1 MAIPSTVS
9 PGPVIP
15 KCQKYWSKSSFNKNP
30 LNDLKVK
37 KYIQRFFFRVT
48 AITATL
54 FLGAYRAMAQSS
66 AGIDQAT
73 AEVSSYVDP
82 VSNLI
87 IAIGAVVGLIGG
99 VRVYIKWQSGDQDT
113 QKAIMG
119 WFGACLFLI
128 LVGVVIKAFFV

>member
-1 MAIPSTVS
+1 MKT
-9 PGPVIP
+9 
-15 KCQKYWSKSSFNKNP
+15 
-30 LNDLKVK
+30 KVH
-37 KYIQRFFFRVT
+37 RFFKKAEALV
-48 AITATL
+48 ALLI
-54 FLGAYRAMAQSS
+54 LGVYQTMAQSA

-73 AEVSSYVDP
+73 TEVSSYVDP
-82 VSNLI
+82 ISNLI

-128 LVGVVIKAFFV
+128 LVGVVIQSFFG

>member
-1 MAIPSTVS
+1 MRKTIQEIYQRSLAI
-9 PGPVIP
+9 
-15 KCQKYWSKSSFNKNP
+15 
-30 LNDLKVK
+30 
-37 KYIQRFFFRVT
+37 
-48 AITATL
+48 AAL
-54 FLGAYRAMAQSS
+54 FILGVYNSLAQSS

-73 AEVSSYVDP
+73 AEVNSYVGP
-82 VSNLI
+82 VANLI

-128 LVGVVIKAFFV
+128 LVGVVIRSFFS

>member
-1 MAIPSTVS
+1 MKRTI
-9 PGPVIP
+9 
-15 KCQKYWSKSSFNKNP
+15 
-30 LNDLKVK
+30 LKMYRK
-37 KYIQRFFFRVT
+37 GLAVT
-48 AITATL
+48 AMIVT
-54 FLGAYRAMAQSS
+54 GVYNSIAQNS

-73 AEVSSYVDP
+73 SEVSSYVDP

-128 LVGVVIKAFFV
+128 LVGVVIKSFFA

>member
-1 MAIPSTVS
+1 MKKRKQAIFQRLAAFA
-9 PGPVIP
+9 VILLTSAR
-15 KCQKYWSKSSFNKNP
+15 YA
-30 LNDLKVK
+30 L
-37 KYIQRFFFRVT
+37 
-48 AITATL
+48 
-54 FLGAYRAMAQSS
+54 AQSS

-73 AEVSSYVDP
+73 AEVNSYVDP

-128 LVGVVIKAFFV
+128 LVGVVIKSFFG

>member
-1 MAIPSTVS
+1 MKKINLKIHQKRMA
-9 PGPVIP
+9 
-15 KCQKYWSKSSFNKNP
+15 
-30 LNDLKVK
+30 L
-37 KYIQRFFFRVT
+37 
-48 AITATL
+48 L
-54 FLGAYRAMAQSS
+54 FGMLCMASLVLAQS
-66 AGIDQAT
+66 ATGIDQAT
-73 AEVSSYVDP
+73 SEINSYVDP

-128 LVGVVIKAFFV
+128 LVGVVIKAFFS

>member
-1 MAIPSTVS
+1 MRKMVEKVYQRSLALVALSFLGI
-9 PGPVIP
+9 
-15 KCQKYWSKSSFNKNP
+15 YSSF
-30 LNDLKVK
+30 
-37 KYIQRFFFRVT
+37 
-48 AITATL
+48 
-54 FLGAYRAMAQSS
+54 AQSS

-73 AEVSSYVDP
+73 SEVSSYIDP
-82 VSNLI
+82 VANLI

-128 LVGVVIKAFFV
+128 LVGVVIRAFFS

>member
-1 MAIPSTVS
+1 MKTIMR
-9 PGPVIP
+9 
-15 KCQKYWSKSSFNKNP
+15 KYHKKTILSFGIVV
-30 LNDLKVK
+30 LSLA
-37 KYIQRFFFRVT
+37 Q
-48 AITATL
+48 L
-54 FLGAYRAMAQSS
+54 MAQSS

-73 AEVSSYVDP
+73 SEITSYVDP
-82 VSNLI
+82 VSNLV

-128 LVGVVIKAFFV
+128 LVGVVIRAFFS

>member
-1 MAIPSTVS
+1 MKKTRKRLVKTTSLAFALILL
-9 PGPVIP
+9 
-15 KCQKYWSKSSFNKNP
+15 SFYN
-30 LNDLKVK
+30 L
-37 KYIQRFFFRVT
+37 I
-48 AITATL
+48 
-54 FLGAYRAMAQSS
+54 AQSS

-128 LVGVVIKAFFV
+128 LVGVVIKAFFA

>member
-1 MAIPSTVS
+1 MKQIIPRIYQRLIVF
-9 PGPVIP
+9 VIIA
-15 KCQKYWSKSSFNKNP
+15 YTTAVH
-30 LNDLKVK
+30 LK
-37 KYIQRFFFRVT
+37 
-48 AITATL
+48 
-54 FLGAYRAMAQSS
+54 AQNA

-73 AEVSSYVDP
+73 TEINSYVDP

-128 LVGVVIKAFFV
+128 LVGVVIRAFFS

>member
-1 MAIPSTVS
+1 MKS
-9 PGPVIP
+9 PLKPFV
-15 KCQKYWSKSSFNKNP
+15 QKGAM
-30 LNDLKVK
+30 LLL
-37 KYIQRFFFRVT
+37 T
-48 AITATL
+48 ITYSL
-54 FLGAYRAMAQSS
+54 SLLAQSS
-66 AGIDQAT
+66 SGIDQAT
-73 AEVSSYVDP
+73 TEINSYVDP

-128 LVGVVIKAFFV
+128 LVGVVIKAFFA

>member
-1 MAIPSTVS
+1 MRKNIQSFFSKGIATV
-9 PGPVIP
+9 
-15 KCQKYWSKSSFNKNP
+15 
-30 LNDLKVK
+30 
-37 KYIQRFFFRVT
+37 
-48 AITATL
+48 AL
-54 FLGAYRAMAQSS
+54 FLLGIYNSMAQSS

-73 AEVSSYVDP
+73 SEVSSYIDP
-82 VSNLI
+82 VANLI

-128 LVGVVIKAFFV
+128 LVGVVIRAFFS

>member
-1 MAIPSTVS
+1 MKT
-9 PGPVIP
+9 
-15 KCQKYWSKSSFNKNP
+15 
-30 LNDLKVK
+30 KVQYFFK
-37 KYIQRFFFRVT
+37 KAEAFVALLI
-48 AITATL
+48 
-54 FLGAYRAMAQSS
+54 LGVYQTMAQSS

-73 AEVSSYVDP
+73 TEVSSYVDP
-82 VSNLI
+82 ISNLI

-128 LVGVVIKAFFV
+128 LVGVVIQSFFG

>member
-1 MAIPSTVS
+1 MKTKVQRYFKHAEAIVAML
-9 PGPVIP
+9 I
-15 KCQKYWSKSSFNKNP
+15 
-30 LNDLKVK
+30 
-37 KYIQRFFFRVT
+37 
-48 AITATL
+48 
-54 FLGAYRAMAQSS
+54 LGVYQTMAQSA

-73 AEVSSYVDP
+73 TEVNSYVDP
-82 VSNLI
+82 ISNLI

-128 LVGVVIKAFFV
+128 LVGVVIQSFFG

>member
-1 MAIPSTVS
+1 MTMKKRAEKFFLKGNLMVATVVFGVTQAI
-9 PGPVIP
+9 
-15 KCQKYWSKSSFNKNP
+15 
-30 LNDLKVK
+30 
-37 KYIQRFFFRVT
+37 
-48 AITATL
+48 
-54 FLGAYRAMAQSS
+54 AQSS

-128 LVGVVIKAFFV
+128 LVGVVIKAFFA

>member
-1 MAIPSTVS
+1 M
-9 PGPVIP
+9 
-15 KCQKYWSKSSFNKNP
+15 
-30 LNDLKVK
+30 K
-37 KYIQRFFFRVT
+37 KYDHQFFQKGL
-48 AITATL
+48 AMLATFAL
-54 FLGAYRAMAQSS
+54 SIFQVMSQSS

-128 LVGVVIKAFFV
+128 LVGVVIKAFFA

>member
-1 MAIPSTVS
+1 MKTKITCFVS
-9 PGPVIP
+9 KAAAVAAA
-15 KCQKYWSKSSFNKNP
+15 
-30 LNDLKVK
+30 
-37 KYIQRFFFRVT
+37 FFFWASGV
-48 AITATL
+48 
-54 FLGAYRAMAQSS
+54 FAQSS

-128 LVGVVIKAFFV
+128 LVGVVIKAFFA

>member
-1 MAIPSTVS
+1 M
-9 PGPVIP
+9 
-15 KCQKYWSKSSFNKNP
+15 KKNTR
-30 LNDLKVK
+30 K
-37 KYIQRFFFRVT
+37 IFQRLT
-48 AITATL
+48 A
-54 FLGAYRAMAQSS
+54 FLLSLYCSISLLMAQNS

-73 AEVSSYVDP
+73 TEINSYVDP

-128 LVGVVIKAFFV
+128 LVGVVIKAFFA

>member
-1 MAIPSTVS
+1 MKTRVQKFVQKVSAFTVLLIFGIS
-9 PGPVIP
+9 
-15 KCQKYWSKSSFNKNP
+15 Q
-30 LNDLKVK
+30 L
-37 KYIQRFFFRVT
+37 
-48 AITATL
+48 
-54 FLGAYRAMAQSS
+54 MAQSA

-113 QKAIMG
+113 QKSIMG

-128 LVGVVIKAFFV
+128 LVGVVIKAFFA